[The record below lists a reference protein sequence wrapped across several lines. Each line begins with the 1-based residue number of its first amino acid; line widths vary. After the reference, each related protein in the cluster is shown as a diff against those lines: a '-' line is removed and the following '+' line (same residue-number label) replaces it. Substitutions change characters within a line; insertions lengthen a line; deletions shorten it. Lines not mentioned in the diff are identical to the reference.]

1 MKPNSGMTDEQ
12 KQIILDKYLQWV
24 DDVSEFLP
32 EKSVFSVEEIVMKVI
47 SIVEEE
53 VSVNGYY

>member
-12 KQIILDKYLQWV
+12 KQIIFEKYLQWV
-24 DDVSEFLP
+24 DDVSEALP
-32 EKSVFSVEEIVMKVI
+32 DKSVFSVEEIVMKVV

-53 VSVNGYY
+53 LGLCK